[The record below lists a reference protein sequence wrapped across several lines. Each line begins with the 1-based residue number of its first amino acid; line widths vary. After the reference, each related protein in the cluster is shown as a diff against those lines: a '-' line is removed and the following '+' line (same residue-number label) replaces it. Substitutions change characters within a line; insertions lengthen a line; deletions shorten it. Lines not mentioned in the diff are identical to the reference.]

1 MSVEDRDWY
10 REDFKRKEKEYGGDF
25 SFHSKPKR
33 EKAKT
38 YNKESYTNKSAKI
51 VSKRRMT
58 VENIL
63 VALLCTAFVWVSITS
78 FTGVSAMGLTYYI
91 PAIIVEISVFNYT
104 YKTSK
109 EYGNKSVIS
118 LIALLICGFSIILSG
133 TMIISILMQI

>member
-1 MSVEDRDWY
+1 
-10 REDFKRKEKEYGGDF
+10 
-25 SFHSKPKR
+25 
-33 EKAKT
+33 
-38 YNKESYTNKSAKI
+38 
-51 VSKRRMT
+51 MT

-78 FTGVSAMGLTYYI
+78 FIGVSAMGLTYYI

-118 LIALLICGFSIILSG
+118 LIALLICGFSITLSG